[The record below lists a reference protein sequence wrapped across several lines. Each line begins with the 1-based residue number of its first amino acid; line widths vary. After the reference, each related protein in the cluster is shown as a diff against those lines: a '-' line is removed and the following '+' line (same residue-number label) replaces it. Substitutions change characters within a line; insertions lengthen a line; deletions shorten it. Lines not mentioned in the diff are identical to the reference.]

1 MSDPTLP
8 VDDVRLDASIPVA
21 EDVDHYDPVLENI
34 RSQTP
39 IKDLIRSV
47 PGVFVSIAVHL
58 LIILVLGAVYLP
70 QVIDFQQQIESGME
84 ELEEVEDLDELFE
97 QDEVKEIDLSEMNDV
112 TDFTEDIVSDTP
124 DVDFSEA
131 PPQLEVATVT
141 VGDPTMFESLISKP
155 GAKTGDLDGRKN
167 RGDNVARYGGNEHS
181 ERAVAAALAWL
192 AAHQL
197 PDGSWCYNHA
207 IAPDCRG
214 QCRNPSDRPDIIAA
228 RNSAT
233 AMAVLPFLGAG
244 ITPKAGEKY
253 RPVVRDGINF
263 LKNNAIRSK
272 EGIRFYEQNV
282 NSYQMYHQGIC
293 SITVCEAAAMTRD
306 KELEDLAQGAIRF
319 ICYAQHE
326 QGGWRYAPKQA
337 GDTSAFGW
345 VFMALKSGQMAY
357 LQVPPVTVKKAKSFL
372 DTVVGYEGGARY
384 GYDRNNGGSA
394 AVTAIGLLSQMYMGW
409 KADNSS
415 LQKGADF
422 LSATGPR
429 ANDLYYCYYA
439 TQVLHHLGGERWEK
453 WNRAMRDALVKSQAT
468 EGHEKGS
475 WVDGG
480 HATVGG
486 RIVGTSFGA
495 MILEVYYR
503 HLPIYTKST
512 TASEF
517 PLD

>member
-112 TDFTEDIVSDTP
+112 TDFTDRLNALGFLGDDPSKLLVGVT
-124 DVDFSEA
+124 
-131 PPQLEVATVT
+131 AT
-141 VGDPTMFESLISKP
+141 
-155 GAKTGDLDGRKN
+155 AY

-486 RIVGTSFGA
+486 RIVGTSIEP
-495 MILEVYYR
+495 MILEVY
-503 HLPIYTKST
+503 HQPLPIYTKST